1 MIMDESKVKKKKKK
15 KKSRDWSQ
23 KTMKGKTN
31 KPEIADVKRAINS
44 NEETRSS
51 KSEEI
56 KLIAM

>member
-1 MIMDESKVKKKKKK
+1 
-15 KKSRDWSQ
+15 
-23 KTMKGKTN
+23 MKGKTN